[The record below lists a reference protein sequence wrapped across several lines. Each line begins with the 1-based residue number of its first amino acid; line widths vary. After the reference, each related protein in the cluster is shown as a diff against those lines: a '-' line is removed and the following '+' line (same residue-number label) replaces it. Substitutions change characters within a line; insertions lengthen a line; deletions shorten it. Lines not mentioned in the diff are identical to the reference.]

1 MNPLGPHLTVFLR
14 EYLPRQREMSAQTS
28 DTYAYAFQLLVC
40 FAAKRLKTTPSKLS
54 IEQLD
59 ATLVLAFLE
68 SLEKERGNC
77 AKTRNSRLAAVKTLF
92 RFLEYR
98 LPSCL
103 DQARRVR
110 AIPVKKT
117 DEVIVGFL
125 NREEI
130 QALLDAPDPKSRYGL
145 RDRAMLYLAYA
156 CGLRVSELV
165 CLHMDDLAFHPQT
178 TIHVMGKGRRE
189 RVLPL
194 WKETAIALRDWLKV
208 RRETKSGAI
217 FLNAAHEAMTRS
229 GFEYILDKHVQTASV
244 RQPSLTRKRVSPH
257 IMRHSC
263 AMHILQATG
272 DIRKVAL
279 WLGHASLQSTEV
291 YLRADPAEKLE
302 TMASLVPP
310 ALRRGHFRPPD
321 KLLAMLRPEK

>member
-1 MNPLGPHLTVFLR
+1 MTPLGPHLTVFLR
-14 EYLPRQREMSAQTS
+14 EYLPSQREMSVQTS

-40 FAAKRLKTTPSKLS
+40 FAARRLKTTPSMLS

-77 AKTRNSRLAAVKTLF
+77 ARTRNSRLAAVKTFF

-103 DQARRVR
+103 EQARQIR

-117 DEVIVGFL
+117 NEVCVGYL

-145 RDRAMLYLAYA
+145 RDRAMLHLAYA
-156 CGLRVSELV
+156 GGLRVSELIG
-165 CLHMDDLAFHPQT
+165 LQLDDLTLHPQPM
-178 TIHVMGKGRRE
+178 IHVMGKGRRE

-194 WKETAIALRDWLKV
+194 WKETAIALRDWLQV
-208 RRETKSGAI
+208 RGGSKSKAL
-217 FLNAAHEAMTRS
+217 FLNAGHDTMTRS
-229 GFEYILDKHVQTASV
+229 GFEYILDKNVKVASAK
-244 RQPSLTRKRVSPH
+244 QSSLTRKRVSPH
-257 IMRHSC
+257 RIRHSC
-263 AMHILQATG
+263 AMHTLQATG

-291 YLRADPAEKLE
+291 YLRADPTEKLE
-302 TMASLVPP
+302 AMASLAPP

-321 KLLAMLRPEK
+321 KLLSMLRPEK

>member
-77 AKTRNSRLAAVKTLF
+77 AKTRNSRLAAVKTFF

-103 DQARRVR
+103 EQAQRIR

-208 RRETKSGAI
+208 RRETKSEAI
-217 FLNAAHEAMTRS
+217 FLNAGHEAMTRS

-310 ALRRGHFRPPD
+310 TLRRGHFRPPD

>member
-77 AKTRNSRLAAVKTLF
+77 AKTLNSRLAAVKTFF

-165 CLHMDDLAFHPQT
+165 CLHMDDLAFHPQP

-194 WKETAIALRDWLKV
+194 WKETAIALRDWVKV
-208 RRETKSGAI
+208 RGETKSGAI
-217 FLNAAHEAMTRS
+217 FLNARHEAMTRS

-263 AMHILQATG
+263 AMHTLQATG

-302 TMASLVPP
+302 TIASLVPP

>member
-77 AKTRNSRLAAVKTLF
+77 AKTRNSRLAAVKTFF

-145 RDRAMLYLAYA
+145 RDRAMLYIAYA

-165 CLHMDDLAFHPQT
+165 CLHMDDLAFHPQP

-194 WKETAIALRDWLKV
+194 WKETAIALRDWVKV
-208 RRETKSGAI
+208 RGETKSGAI
-217 FLNAAHEAMTRS
+217 FLNAGHEAMTRS

-263 AMHILQATG
+263 AMHTLQATG

-302 TMASLVPP
+302 TIASLVPP

>member
-77 AKTRNSRLAAVKTLF
+77 AKTRNSRLAAVKTFF

-165 CLHMDDLAFHPQT
+165 CLHMDDLAFHPQP

-194 WKETAIALRDWLKV
+194 WKETAIALRDWVKV
-208 RRETKSGAI
+208 RGETKSGAI
-217 FLNAAHEAMTRS
+217 FLNAGHEAMTRS

-263 AMHILQATG
+263 AMHTLQATG

-302 TMASLVPP
+302 TIASLVPP

>member
-77 AKTRNSRLAAVKTLF
+77 AKTLNSRLAAVKTFF

-165 CLHMDDLAFHPQT
+165 CLHMDDLAFHPQP

-194 WKETAIALRDWLKV
+194 WKETAIALRDWVKV
-208 RRETKSGAI
+208 RGETKSGAI
-217 FLNAAHEAMTRS
+217 FLNAGHEAMTRS

-263 AMHILQATG
+263 AMHTLQATG

-302 TMASLVPP
+302 TIASLVPP